1 MICASGA
8 LCAVLMSFSAPQPQP
23 DHRIVVVASS
33 PAEIR
38 AKLVDAA
45 DKVCTQA
52 RANDPFGDFGSQ
64 EECIENTITHA
75 RHHVAYVSAM
85 QASNSR

>member
-45 DKVCTQA
+45 G
-52 RANDPFGDFGSQ
+52 ANDPFGDFGSQ